1 MDFRKILNESKYD
14 FLRTHPRLGNKIM
27 LLGVS
32 GSYGYGTNR
41 EGSDIDFRG
50 VTLNLPSDLL
60 GLTSFDQY
68 EDVHTDTVIYSF
80 KKFVN
85 LLLNCNPN
93 TIEILG
99 LDEDKYLIKSPFGQ
113 ELLDHKK
120 LFLSKRAAASFGHYA
135 DAQLRRLQN
144 AIARDAMSQP
154 SREQHIM
161 KSVQHAM
168 DDFNRREKADEQNK
182 ARIFIDRAVTEGLE
196 TELFLEAS
204 FEHYP
209 LRRYN
214 ELMNTLNSVVRNYD
228 RVGKRNHKKDDNH
241 LNKHAMHLVRLFMM
255 GIDILENAEIRTH
268 RPEKDLTLLKSIRN
282 GDYMQDGVL
291 TPAFYEIVT
300 DYETRF
306 AEAEEGL
313 TAELYES
320 IQELMDR
327 KTETIEKDL
336 NPQMPV
342 IIEFIRKECL
352 RQKQI
357 SEAVPD
363 DRKHDYTELNAAF
376 RHVLGYK

>member
-80 KKFVN
+80 KKLVN

-154 SREQHIM
+154 SRETLADLAAIVILSQSSCVRSQGSM
-161 KSVQHAM
+161 ELSADSASSGSVAPLTNAM
-168 DDFNRREKADEQNK
+168 
-182 ARIFIDRAVTEGLE
+182 
-196 TELFLEAS
+196 AS
-204 FEHYP
+204 P
-209 LRRYN
+209 PASPRY
-214 ELMNTLNSVVRNYD
+214 
-228 RVGKRNHKKDDNH
+228 
-241 LNKHAMHLVRLFMM
+241 
-255 GIDILENAEIRTH
+255 RT
-268 RPEKDLTLLKSIRN
+268 
-282 GDYMQDGVL
+282 
-291 TPAFYEIVT
+291 A
-300 DYETRF
+300 
-306 AEAEEGL
+306 
-313 TAELYES
+313 
-320 IQELMDR
+320 
-327 KTETIEKDL
+327 
-336 NPQMPV
+336 
-342 IIEFIRKECL
+342 
-352 RQKQI
+352 
-357 SEAVPD
+357 
-363 DRKHDYTELNAAF
+363 
-376 RHVLGYK
+376 